1 MLLSFSLLYQEPK
14 WNKLAVNQQS
24 SCASLPLN
32 FICMLRLLVG
42 LINFL
47 QVSEKDVFLHVS
59 SVVILVSAKAA
70 VAGALERFPQLSA
83 V

>member
-32 FICMLRLLVG
+32 FICMLRLVG